1 MTEWQDRLV
10 ELETRW
16 SFQETT
22 LDELNRVVAEQDR
35 RIEALNAEVE
45 ALKGY
50 VQTLLPLLDA
60 TDADEAPPPHY

>member
-1 MTEWQDRLV
+1 MSEWQDRLV
-10 ELETRW
+10 ELETRC

-35 RIEALNAEVE
+35 RIQALNAEVE

-50 VQTLLPLLDA
+50 VQTLLPLLNS

>member
-10 ELETRW
+10 ELETRC

-45 ALKGY
+45 SLKGY
-50 VQTLLPLLDA
+50 LQALLPLLNT
-60 TDADEAPPPHY
+60 TDADDAPPPHY